1 MSRPTRLGVV
11 AVLTGVAMVVPL
23 APAHAAPV
31 ATTLS
36 GATEVPGPGDPDGT
50 GTFAGKV
57 KPGRGLLC
65 YTLTVSGIA
74 PATAA
79 HVHVGTADVA
89 GPVVITLTPPTEGSS
104 SACVEADKELLKA
117 IAHDPEAYY
126 VNVHNAE
133 YPAGAVRGQL
143 G

>member
-1 MSRPTRLGVV
+1 
-11 AVLTGVAMVVPL
+11 MVVPL

-36 GATEVPGPGDPDGT
+36 GANEVPGPGDPDGT
-50 GTFAGKV
+50 GTFTGKI

-65 YTLTVSGIA
+65 YTLTVSDIA

-89 GPVVITLTPPTEGSS
+89 GPVVIGLTAPTAGSS
-104 SACVEADKELLKA
+104 SACLTADRELLKA
-117 IAHDPEAYY
+117 IAGDPEAYY
-126 VNVHNAE
+126 VNVHNAD